1 MPTQQPVIQPEKL
14 SDRQQPQRQSAK
26 NDLTRIR
33 EATQHV
39 QLAAIGEILHQDFE
53 VPQQKIEAALAEQE
67 QSGERLGQILIKMK
81 ALDSVTLAK
90 ALATQFELSYLETF
104 PEESVTEDLLDLIP
118 IGFAKEYRIYPLSR
132 PNGRLQVAVA
142 DPLDTRPLNDLST
155 LTREDIEPCVATPE
169 EILRAINRG
178 YEKQAGETNEVIEEI
193 EEKTGGDLVRDF
205 EPADLIDASDEAPII
220 RFVNSLI
227 TQGYKERA
235 SDIHIEP
242 FERDMVVR
250 YRIDGILY
258 EVLHPPLKAHAGI
271 TSRIKIMAQLNIA
284 EKRLPQDGRFR
295 VRVAGRDIDIRV
307 STLPTAFG
315 ERVVLRLLDKASS
328 VLSLEEIGL
337 GSSLLRR
344 VRRDDQEKPRHFPG
358 DRADRLRKTTTLYAA
373 LNSLNNREKNIITVE
388 DPIEYQLSGV
398 GQIQVNPKINLTF
411 ANGLRSILRQDPDI
425 IMVGEIRDRE
435 TAEIAVQSA
444 LTGHMVF
451 STLHTNDAAGALT
464 RLVEMGIEPFLA
476 ASSIVGILAQ
486 RLVRRI
492 CPHCKEA
499 FTPPAELLDQLGDEY
514 ALPAN
519 PLFYRGRGCAR
530 CMNIGYW
537 GRGGIYELL
546 RIDETVRDL
555 LLQNKDAATI
565 KQAAMRRGMQS
576 LRAAG
581 VARAL
586 QGETSLEEILRVT
599 QEEV

>member
-1 MPTQQPVIQPEKL
+1 MHNW
-14 SDRQQPQRQSAK
+14 RR
-26 NDLTRIR
+26 
-33 EATQHV
+33 
-39 QLAAIGEILHQDFE
+39 IGEILQQDFK
-53 VPQQKIEAALAEQE
+53 VPQQRIDEALVEQ
-67 QSGERLGQILIKMK
+67 QQDGERLGHVLLKFK
-81 ALDSVTLAK
+81 AIDSVTLAQ
-90 ALATQFELSYLETF
+90 ALASQFELAYLETIA
-104 PEESVTEDLLDLIP
+104 EESATEDLLDLIP
-118 IGFAKEYRIYPLSR
+118 IGFAKEYRIYPLAR
-132 PNGRLQVAVA
+132 HDGRLQVAVA
-142 DPLDTRPLNDLST
+142 DPLDNRPLNDLST
-155 LTREDIEPCVATPE
+155 LTGEDIEPCVATPE

-178 YEKQAGETNEVIEEI
+178 YEKQAGDSSEVIEEI
-193 EEKTGGDLVRDF
+193 EEKTAGDLVRDL

-242 FERDMVVR
+242 FERDLVVR

-258 EVLHPPLKAHAGI
+258 KVLQPPLKAHAGI
-271 TSRIKIMAQLNIA
+271 VSRIKIMAQLNIA

-315 ERVVLRLLDKASS
+315 ERVVLRLLDKTSNI
-328 VLSLEEIGL
+328 LSLEEIGL
-337 GSSLLRR
+337 GSSLLRQFEGMINKNHGIFL
-344 VRRDDQEKPRHFPG
+344 VTGPTG
-358 DRADRLRKTTTLYAA
+358 SGKTTTLYAA
-373 LNSLNNREKNIITVE
+373 LTRLNSREKNIITVE
-388 DPIEYQLSGV
+388 DPIEYQLPGV
-398 GQIQVNPKINLTF
+398 GQIQVNPKIDLTF

-451 STLHTNDAAGALT
+451 STLHTNNAAGALT

-492 CPHCKEA
+492 CPHCKEEI
-499 FTPPAELLDQLGDEY
+499 TPPAELLDQLGDECT
-514 ALPAN
+514 LPAN
-519 PLFYRGRGCAR
+519 PQFYQGRGCSR

-537 GRGGIYELL
+537 GRSGIYELL
-546 RIDETVRDL
+546 HVDETVRDL
-555 LLQNKDAATI
+555 LMQDKDATTI
-565 KQAAMRRGMQS
+565 KQAAMRQGMQT

-586 QGETSLEEILRVT
+586 EGVTTLEEILRVT

>member
-1 MPTQQPVIQPEKL
+1 MNNW
-14 SDRQQPQRQSAK
+14 RR
-26 NDLTRIR
+26 
-33 EATQHV
+33 
-39 QLAAIGEILHQDFE
+39 IGEILHQDFD
-53 VPQQKIEAALAEQE
+53 VSPQRIEAALTEQE
-67 QSGERLGQILIKMK
+67 QSGTRLGQILIKGK
-81 ALDSVTLAK
+81 ALDSV
-90 ALATQFELSYLETF
+90 ALARALAVQFELPFLE
-104 PEESVTEDLLDLIP
+104 SISGDSAAEDLLDMIP

-132 PNGRLQVAVA
+132 ENGRLQVAVA

-155 LTREDIEPCVATPE
+155 LTGEDAEPCIATPE
-169 EILRAINRG
+169 EILGAINRG

-193 EEKTGGDLVRDF
+193 EEKTAGDLARDL

-242 FERDMVVR
+242 FERDLVVR

-258 EVLHPPLKAHAGI
+258 KVLQPPLKAHAGI
-271 TSRIKIMAQLNIA
+271 VSRIKIMAQLNIA

-328 VLSLEEIGL
+328 ILSLEEIGL
-337 GSSLLRR
+337 GSSLLRQFEGMINKNHGIFL
-344 VRRDDQEKPRHFPG
+344 VTGPTG
-358 DRADRLRKTTTLYAA
+358 SGKTTTLYAA
-373 LNSLNNREKNIITVE
+373 LTRLNSREKNIITVE
-388 DPIEYQLSGV
+388 DPIEYQLPGV
-398 GQIQVNPKINLTF
+398 GQIQVNPKIDLTF

-451 STLHTNDAAGALT
+451 STLHTNNAAGALT

-492 CPHCKEA
+492 CPHCREA
-499 FTPPAELLDQLGDEY
+499 VEPPAELIDQLGDECT
-514 ALPAN
+514 LPAN
-519 PLFYRGRGCAR
+519 PQFYQGKGCAR

-537 GRGGIYELL
+537 GRSGIYELL
-546 RIDETVRDL
+546 NVNETVRDL
-555 LLQNKDAATI
+555 LMQDKDATTI
-565 KQAAMRRGMQS
+565 KLAAMRQGMQT

-586 QGETSLEEILRVT
+586 EGVTSLEEILRVT

>member
-1 MPTQQPVIQPEKL
+1 MHNW
-14 SDRQQPQRQSAK
+14 RR
-26 NDLTRIR
+26 
-33 EATQHV
+33 
-39 QLAAIGEILHQDFE
+39 IGEILHQDFNI
-53 VPQQKIEAALAEQE
+53 PQQRIDEALVVQ
-67 QSGERLGQILIKMK
+67 QQDGDRLGQILLKVK
-81 ALDSVTLAK
+81 ALDSVMLAQ
-90 ALATQFELSYLETF
+90 ALAAQFELNYMETIN
-104 PEESVTEDLLDLIP
+104 EESADEDLLDLIP
-118 IGFAKEYRIYPLSR
+118 IGFAKEYRIYPIARS
-132 PNGRLQVAVA
+132 NGRLQVAVA

-155 LTREDIEPCVATPE
+155 LTGENLEPCVATPE

-193 EEKTGGDLVRDF
+193 EEKTAGDLVRDL

-242 FERDMVVR
+242 FERDLVVR

-258 EVLHPPLKAHAGI
+258 KVLQPPLKAHAGI
-271 TSRIKIMAQLNIA
+271 VSRIKIMAQLNIA

-315 ERVVLRLLDKASS
+315 ERVVLRLLDKTSNI
-328 VLSLEEIGL
+328 LSLEEIGL
-337 GSSLLRR
+337 GSNLLHQFEGMINKNHGIFL
-344 VRRDDQEKPRHFPG
+344 VTGPTG
-358 DRADRLRKTTTLYAA
+358 SGKTTTLYAA
-373 LNSLNNREKNIITVE
+373 LTRLNSREKNIITVE
-388 DPIEYQLSGV
+388 DPIEYQLPGV
-398 GQIQVNPKINLTF
+398 GQIQVNPKIDLTF

-451 STLHTNDAAGALT
+451 STLHTNNAAGALT

-499 FTPPAELLDQLGDEY
+499 IVPPTELLDQLGDECS
-514 ALPAN
+514 LPTN
-519 PLFYRGRGCAR
+519 PQFFQGRGCAR

-537 GRGGIYELL
+537 GRSGIYELL
-546 RIDETVRDL
+546 RIDETVREL
-555 LLQNKDAATI
+555 LMQDKDATTI
-565 KQAAMRRGMQS
+565 KLAAMSKGMQT
-576 LRAAG
+576 LRSAG

-586 QGETSLEEILRVT
+586 EGVTTLEEILRVT